1 MTSMVSQLYR
11 KATIGIALHDSLVE
25 LVENGVIS
33 DTLAET
39 VLEEYDRSINTAL
52 ADMVHSKISFKAH
65 CHTYNFCNNVWTFIL
80 EDVTFKSD
88 NADDVVVDLVRIVAS
103 DGKEEP
109 VEEDSGDSPT
119 PSSTD

>member
-1 MTSMVSQLYR
+1 MLSQLYR

-25 LVENGVIS
+25 LVENDVIS

-39 VLEEYDRSINTAL
+39 VLEEYDRSINAAL
-52 ADMVHSKISFKAH
+52 DQFVHSKITFKAH

-80 EDVTFKSD
+80 EDVAFKSD
-88 NADDVVVDLVRIVAS
+88 GAEDVVVDLVRIVAS

-109 VEEDSGDSPT
+109 EEDAEGAKE
-119 PSSTD
+119 